1 MGCLGRR
8 IGSFASPI
16 RAEFKGKYALLLTAR
31 EDKDLAGRVQVFRH
45 LEDEV
50 ARAAE
55 TGQPENLSILQTR
68 ELERSVPYAA
78 GAEQR
83 SRFCITE
90 NVGNRV
96 SVLLRND
103 YELGVPAIR
112 VASCRPEVVTQ
123 VFCDIAGGRV
133 NPANTHSIADF

>member
-1 MGCLGRR
+1 
-8 IGSFASPI
+8 
-16 RAEFKGKYALLLTAR
+16 
-31 EDKDLAGRVQVFRH
+31 

-133 NPANTHSIADF
+133 NPANTHSIADFMPLASDSQGGNPTDNLVSGNDRQSRRFRPALYFV